1 VSIVLAENIL
11 EIAPL
16 LRYIQQAGP
25 YWVKSFY
32 CQQGWPDG
40 GGSPCAVQREYH
52 NHHEVVENEH
62 FLTCMQQT
70 SCGIHQLAANRLEVN
85 FTRPEEFLPERW
97 FDDAPAEFANDRRE
111 IYQPFSFG
119 PRNCIGKP

>member
-1 VSIVLAENIL
+1 MVAGHHVPYNVSTINISQPLATVHL
-11 EIAPL
+11 
-16 LRYIQQAGP
+16 
-25 YWVKSFY
+25 
-32 CQQGWPDG
+32 
-40 GGSPCAVQREYH
+40 
-52 NHHEVVENEH
+52 
-62 FLTCMQQT
+62 LTCIPQT
-70 SCGIHQLAANRLEVN
+70 SCGIHQLAANRIEAN